1 MFFKRSQ
8 NQSGRIRVLV
18 NGIHAKSGGGV
29 TYIRN
34 LLPLLARDHSIEL
47 HFFLHSEQLALFG
60 SIDKNVKIH
69 SLNFPNGFF
78 VTLLWE
84 QFILPIHAKLIS
96 VDVTYSPAN
105 FGPLFATRTVILLRN
120 SLAVA
125 GDETRLIKRLYW
137 LCLTWMTKLSL
148 IKCER
153 AIAVSNYAKK
163 ILTDGMGSRLRHK
176 VPVIYHGVNNAFQ
189 PSLNRKREKFLLS
202 VSDIYIQKNIH
213 TLISAFKLVRNKFPE
228 VTLKLAGKAI
238 DRSYLR
244 EIQDAIYSAK
254 LEDAVEFLGEKST
267 DDLIELYQSC
277 ALFLFPSTVE
287 TFGNPLVEAMACG
300 TPIVSSDRAAMPEIL
315 EDAAKFFNPMDAK
328 DMAET
333 ILSVMEND
341 EERQKLAA
349 LALRRSKFFS
359 WDKTVTET
367 ASIFKS
373 LVPTK
378 SMSTDKKNKSHTN

>member
-1 MFFKRSQ
+1 MFFNRSQ

-34 LLPLLARDHSIEL
+34 LLPLLAKDNSIEL
-47 HFFLHSEQLALFG
+47 HLFLHSEQLALFR
-60 SIDKNVKIH
+60 SIDEDVKIH

-78 VTLLWE
+78 STLLWE
-84 QFILPIHAKLIS
+84 QFILPIHAKLML
-96 VDVTYSPAN
+96 VDVTFSPAN
-105 FGPLFATRTVILLRN
+105 FGPLFAPRTIIVLRN

-163 ILTDGMGSRLRHK
+163 VLTDGMGSRLRHK

-189 PSLNRKREKFLLS
+189 PSLNRKRERFLLS

-213 TLISAFKLVRNKFPE
+213 TLISAFHLVRNKFPE

-238 DRSYLR
+238 DQSYLR
-244 EIQDAIYSAK
+244 EIQATIYSAK
-254 LEDAVEFLGEKST
+254 LNDAVEILGEKST
-267 DDLIELYQSC
+267 AELIELYQSC
-277 ALFLFPSTVE
+277 ALFVFPSTVE

-300 TPIVSSDRAAMPEIL
+300 TPIVSSNKAAMPEIL
-315 EDAAKFFNPMDAK
+315 ADAAKYFNPTDAK

-333 ILSVMEND
+333 IVSVMEND
-341 EERQKLAA
+341 EERQKLSA
-349 LALRRSKFFS
+349 LALRRSKYFS
-359 WDKTVTET
+359 WEKTATET

-373 LVPTK
+373 IVPPK
-378 SMSTDKKNKSHTN
+378 SINTDKKDQSHAN